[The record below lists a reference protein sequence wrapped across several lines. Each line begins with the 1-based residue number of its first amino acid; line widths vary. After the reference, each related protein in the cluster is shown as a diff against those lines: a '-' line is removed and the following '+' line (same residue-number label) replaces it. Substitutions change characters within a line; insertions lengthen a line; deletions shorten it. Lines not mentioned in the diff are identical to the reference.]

1 MWCFLGWGQR
11 TGCRSWCGL
20 DRGAPSDTLTV
31 TLGASPRPP
40 EQKGLQP
47 LREGK
52 RGRGMRE
59 QEDEL
64 VPSSHLVGPKQANRK
79 KKPMGNR
86 NFQFSVTVI
95 SVRFK
100 AVKEALMNRF
110 KELKETILEELKEGT
125 KAVFHQIEYQ

>member
-1 MWCFLGWGQR
+1 MSDQ
-11 TGCRSWCGL
+11 TGCER
-20 DRGAPSDTLTV
+20 RKQY
-31 TLGASPRPP
+31 P
-40 EQKGLQP
+40 ELPQTADCQKCSVSN
-47 LREGK
+47 K
-52 RGRGMRE
+52 
-59 QEDEL
+59 
-64 VPSSHLVGPKQANRK
+64 KITKYANRK

>member
-1 MWCFLGWGQR
+1 MQ
-11 TGCRSWCGL
+11 T
-20 DRGAPSDTLTV
+20 
-31 TLGASPRPP
+31 
-40 EQKGLQP
+40 E
-47 LREGK
+47 
-52 RGRGMRE
+52 
-59 QEDEL
+59 
-64 VPSSHLVGPKQANRK
+64 K